1 MAISV
6 TRLAPLSAPSGVTAV
21 ADHGFEK
28 IYNEESGS
36 LVDRTTE
43 FTNGTSLP
51 TAFAADDDY
60 IYFGVPVLFR
70 NGTSSTTAS
79 NRDCRFVDIHI
90 DLETVASATISPVFQ
105 YSNGDNSWATLSVTD
120 GTNGFTQ
127 SGTITFNRSSLPTA
141 TAWLVATKDG
151 AGNTIGDG
159 VARGY
164 VRIKR
169 TANTLTTPPVIRT
182 VGTGILTA
190 STTYYYKVCH
200 MSAGAISTSSVNYL
214 RSALSSEVSA
224 TTTTTARSVKISW
237 TNNANASCQMVW
249 RTPISGDYAVNYTQK
264 NYEKLYSSSTKQC
277 DLAVQQVKGVY
288 FNYLS
293 GLTRYQDFIIDNGVP
308 TNATYSATWLLSADY
323 MDHLPRPYEQGEIT
337 VSGGTS
343 GTPATFKDILAAD
356 IAGSWN
362 AFKIV
367 NYPTSFNRY
376 YTCTDTLI
384 LKDYVTESNCTLDM
398 DASIHTHS
406 NYNSVFVF
414 GAYPTADSDFYTK
427 GVTFIQTGETSSN
440 KYIYLYNTTLYNC
453 SFKDNC
459 IEVGNN
465 RTYCVL
471 QIRTNSKIYDVDVQ
485 AQNQFENFTITNTSV
500 VVDGLSI
507 SNARYGLYIPP
518 PTGMS
523 LSNITLNGTSGIY
536 LDPFTNGSYTFNNF
550 NFKGVTKP
558 LYNTYA
564 TPKNDQEINLV
575 DCAFYACDPEN
586 SVIGALSSVYRKW
599 TIGLTILDKNG
610 DPIENADVSI
620 KDGTETISYSLQTD
634 SNGQISQATT
644 VGKYLPGTVFNATYN
659 SRYAD
664 VITLYDNFTIEVS
677 KAGYQT
683 YTLPAMTIDEPK
695 SLILK
700 LKPQKKV
707 ATDDMGEVYIN
718 IDPKDEK
725 DTLNIIK
732 V

>member
-1 MAISV
+1 MAI
-6 TRLAPLSAPSGVTAV
+6 TRTAPQPAPAGVTAV

-28 IYNEESGS
+28 IYNMESGS

-43 FTNGTSLP
+43 MTNGTSLP
-51 TAFAADDDY
+51 TAFANDDDY
-60 IYFGVPVLFR
+60 IYFGVPVLYR
-70 NGTSSTTAS
+70 NGVASSTAS

-90 DLETVASATISPVFQ
+90 DLETVASASITPTFQ
-105 YSNGDNSWATLSVTD
+105 YSNGDNSWATLSVSD

-127 SGTITFNRSSLPTA
+127 SGTITFTRASFPTA
-141 TAWLVATKDG
+141 TTWLVATKDG

-164 VRIKR
+164 VRIRR

-200 MSAGAISTSSVNYL
+200 MSASSISTSSVNFL
-214 RSALSSEVSA
+214 RSELSSEASA
-224 TTTTTARSVKISW
+224 TTTTTARSIKISW
-237 TNNANASCQMVW
+237 ANNANAICQMVW
-249 RTPISGDYAVNYTQK
+249 RTPTSGDYALNYTQK
-264 NYEKLYSSSTKQC
+264 NYEKLNTSPTKRC
-277 DLAVQQVKGVY
+277 DLAVQQVKGTY
-288 FNYLS
+288 FNYTS

-308 TNATYSATWLLSADY
+308 INATYSATWLLGADY
-323 MDHLPRPYEQGEIT
+323 MDHLPRSYGQGEII

-343 GTPATFKDILAAD
+343 GTPLTFKDILDAD
-356 IAGSWN
+356 IAGGWN
-362 AFKIV
+362 AFKIA

-376 YTCTDTLI
+376 YISTDTLI
-384 LKDYVTESNCTLDM
+384 LKDYITESNCTLDI
-398 DASIHTHS
+398 DASIYTTS
-406 NYNSVFVF
+406 SYNPVFVF

-459 IEVGNN
+459 IEVGNI

-471 QIRTNSKIYDVDVQ
+471 QIQTNSKIYDVDVQ

-507 SNARYGLYIPP
+507 SNARFGLNIPP

-523 LSNITLNGTSGIY
+523 LSNITLNGTAGIY
-536 LDPFTNGSYTFNNF
+536 LDPFTSGSYTFNNF
-550 NFKGVTKP
+550 NFKGVGRP

-564 TPKNDQEINLV
+564 TTKNDQEISLV
-575 DCAFYACDPEN
+575 DCAFYACDPED
-586 SVIGALSSVYRKW
+586 SIIGALSSVYRKW
-599 TIGLTILDKNG
+599 TIGLTILDGNG
-610 DPIENADVSI
+610 DPIENADVTI
-620 KDGTETISYSLQTD
+620 KDATETISYSLQTD
-634 SNGQISQATT
+634 TNGQISQATT

-677 KAGYQT
+677 KEGYQT

-695 SLILK
+695 NLILK

-718 IDPKDEK
+718 IDPEDIK
-725 DTLNIIK
+725 DTLNLIK
-732 V
+732 I